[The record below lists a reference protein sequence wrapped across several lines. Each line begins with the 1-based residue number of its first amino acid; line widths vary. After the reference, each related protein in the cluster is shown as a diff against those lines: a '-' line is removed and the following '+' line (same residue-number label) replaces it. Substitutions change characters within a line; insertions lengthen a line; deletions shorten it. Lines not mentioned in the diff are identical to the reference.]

1 MRDCYIGLIKEVIK
15 KAVQDLKLIAT
26 TDEKKQIIAEY
37 QKLGTYGQVAEKFG
51 MSKNAIRK
59 IIADNRIGQDAYKF
73 LTGEGVEVWA
83 ELAGL
88 NGKYIREKIA
98 KYSDL
103 SQKQAFTPNIVE

>member
-1 MRDCYIGLIKEVIK
+1 VR
-15 KAVQDLKLIAT
+15 DLKLIAT
-26 TDEKKQIIAEY
+26 TDEKKKIIAEY
-37 QKLGTYGQVAEKFG
+37 QKLGTYEQTAEKFG

-98 KYSDL
+98 KYNDL
-103 SQKQAFTPNIVE
+103 L